1 VESQIEKP
9 IIILGAARSGTYLMS
24 RSLDQHPDVAYASE
38 PNYIWKAYNASLGHD
53 MIPASRATEPVC
65 AYIRHKFNQM
75 RIAQGKPRFC
85 EKTPANGLRLP
96 FVLEVFPDAKLIH
109 IVRDG
114 RQVAVSSRRKFRGNV
129 NKITTGSESGPS
141 ETTGKKSAGGF
152 SNLRHVIRRT
162 RMRLSQGIPLLDLPH
177 YAPKAVDSAL
187 GMIGLK
193 QQFLWGPEFPGM
205 RKMMRT
211 HSLIEI
217 CAIQWQM
224 SVEGVLNV
232 VSARPGVD
240 YYEVKFD
247 RLIAENEK
255 VTREV
260 FDFAELPQPDHV
272 ETLRPR
278 GFDRSEDPFHSEL
291 DEGERQIVMDR
302 ISGTL
307 ARLGFISE
315 DQKASLE

>member
-24 RSLDQHPDVAYASE
+24 RSLDQHPDVAYVSE
-38 PNYIWKAYNASLGHD
+38 PNTIWKAYNASLGHD

-65 AYIRHKFNQM
+65 AYIRNKFNQM
-75 RIAQGKPRFC
+75 RIAQGKARFC
-85 EKTPANGLRLP
+85 EKTPANGMRLP

-109 IVRDG
+109 VVRDG

-129 NKITTGSESGPS
+129 NKITTGSESGRS
-141 ETTGKKSAGGF
+141 EATRKKSAGGF
-152 SNLRHVIRRT
+152 SNLHHVIRRT
-162 RMRLSQGIPLLDLPH
+162 RMRLDQGVPLSDLPH
-177 YAPKAVDSAL
+177 YAPKALDSAL

-193 QQFLWGPEFPGM
+193 RQFLWGPEFPGM

-217 CAIQWQM
+217 CAIQWQL

-232 VSARPGVD
+232 VAARPGVD

-272 ETLRPR
+272 EALRPR
-278 GFDRSEDPFHSEL
+278 GFDRSDDPFQSEL

-315 DQKASLE
+315 DQKVNLE